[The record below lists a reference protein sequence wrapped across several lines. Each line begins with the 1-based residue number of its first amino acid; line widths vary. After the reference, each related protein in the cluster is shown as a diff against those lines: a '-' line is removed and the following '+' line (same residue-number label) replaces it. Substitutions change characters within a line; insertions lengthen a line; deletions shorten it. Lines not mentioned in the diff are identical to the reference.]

1 MSNRKFDPGNKT
13 ELNENL
19 KEYHNI
25 ILRKEVQKLKT
36 ELDNMNHEMHQNSRR
51 KFQGTEKV

>member
-19 KEYHNI
+19 KEYQNI

-36 ELDNMNHEMHQNSRR
+36 ELDNMNHEMHQNRR